1 MMITYP
7 TPPRRVFSGGS
18 SFFLNLDMYMVYHLK
33 SPCVEV
39 PSSSSDHVE
48 GFVVWT
54 LPAEILDKSYSG
66 KCQSRRKHLDVRE
79 KEAMLTEV
87 LCIPLSPWIAT

>member
-1 MMITYP
+1 MDL
-7 TPPRRVFSGGS
+7 G
-18 SFFLNLDMYMVYHLK
+18 LNLDMYMVYHLQ

-39 PSSSSDHVE
+39 PSPSSDHVE

-66 KCQSRRKHLDVRE
+66 KCQSPRKHLDV
-79 KEAMLTEV
+79 
-87 LCIPLSPWIAT
+87 IFLSLVILLEFYLQLSQGVTMRT

>member
-1 MMITYP
+1 MEAL
-7 TPPRRVFSGGS
+7 VSLDLG
-18 SFFLNLDMYMVYHLK
+18 LNLDLYMVYHLQ

-39 PSSSSDHVE
+39 PSPSSDHVE

-66 KCQSRRKHLDVRE
+66 KCQSRGKHLDVRE
-79 KEAMLTEV
+79 KEAMLTEL
-87 LCIPLSPWIAT
+87 LCIPLSPWIVT